1 MYIQAQPTWPLSQRF
16 LLGAIAV
23 LICLL
28 SGHAGP
34 RLVAAAVPGPCQ
46 PGYVQNGPEG
56 IPFVR
61 VALKPTADSSEN
73 PVLLT
78 WLGHSSFLLTSPAG
92 LRLLID
98 PSAWHPLSGVPDV
111 VTVSNLHGT
120 HRAVEPRMS
129 SAEILW
135 GMHPEQG
142 WRRIVLTIRDVEL
155 FNIPS
160 YTSHEMTQNS
170 AIHNSIFVFRVA
182 RLCIVHLGNLRHVL
196 TQRQLEQLGTPDVV
210 MIPVDGHWTLE
221 PGDMLTVIDQLQPRL
236 VIPMHIESV
245 EDADLFAQHTASRYA
260 ARRLPGRTLVLSRS
274 VLPAATEV
282 VVFGDQPQ

>member
-1 MYIQAQPTWPLSQRF
+1 
-16 LLGAIAV
+16 LGAIAV

-28 SGHAGP
+28 SGQAGP
-34 RLVAAAVPGPCQ
+34 RLVAAAVPGPCE
-46 PGYVQNGPEG
+46 PGYVQNRPEG

-61 VALKPTADSSEN
+61 VALKRAADSSEN

-160 YTSHEMTQNS
+160 YASPEMTQNS

-196 TQRQLEQLGTPDVV
+196 TQQQLEQLGTPDVV

-245 EDADLFAQHTASRYA
+245 EEADLFARHTASRYA
-260 ARRLPGRTLVLSRS
+260 ARRLPERTLVLSRS

-282 VVFGDQPQ
+282 VVFGDQP

>member
-1 MYIQAQPTWPLSQRF
+1 
-16 LLGAIAV
+16 

-28 SGHAGP
+28 GGHAGL
-34 RLVAAAVPGPCQ
+34 RLAAAAVPGPCE
-46 PGYVQNGPEG
+46 PGYVQNSPEG
-56 IPFVR
+56 IPFIR
-61 VALKPTADSSEN
+61 VALQRAADSSEN

-98 PSAWHPLSGVPDV
+98 PSAWHPLSAVPDV

-120 HRAVEPRMS
+120 HRAVEARMS
-129 SAEILW
+129 TADILW

-142 WRRIVLTIRDVEL
+142 WRRIVSTIRDVEL

-160 YTSHEMTQNS
+160 YATREMPQDS

-182 RLCIVHLGNLRHVL
+182 GLCLVHLGNLRHVL
-196 TQRQLEQLGTPDVV
+196 TPRQLEQLGTPDVV
-210 MIPVDGHWTLE
+210 MIPVDGQWTLE
-221 PGDMLTVIDQLQPRL
+221 HGDMLTVIDQLQPRL
-236 VIPMHIESV
+236 VIPMHIETV
-245 EDADLFAQHTASRYA
+245 EQAELFARYTASRYA

-274 VLPAATEV
+274 VLPATTEV
-282 VVFGDQPQ
+282 IVFGDQPP